1 MCHYST
7 KPFFFLLYLLT
18 ACTVYSQ
25 PSKQD
30 CDQFRNGTFYSYP
43 KNSMDQYA
51 DIRNGDFQ
59 SEKNLITGDSSLWK
73 INWHNDCTYTMQ
85 YISGNIKMS
94 VEQVDFFQT
103 HKILTKIETVNP
115 DYYVYKTY
123 IDKALGAFITTDTM
137 WMQPKLI
144 PGNNKV
150 FEQVPANIALK
161 KLKFSDTSSYALL
174 YVYRPG
180 RFTGSK
186 GEYIVYFDD
195 NAMCVSKNNTALIFK
210 IFKEGSFKL
219 SAKLFTQ
226 KVIEEKIEIEFGK
239 KYYLNAGLKFTGT
252 TGSGW
257 RPDMKMVEE
266 AKGAEGFLE
275 AQ

>member
-1 MCHYST
+1 
-7 KPFFFLLYLLT
+7 
-18 ACTVYSQ
+18 
-25 PSKQD
+25 
-30 CDQFRNGTFYSYP
+30 
-43 KNSMDQYA
+43 MDQYA
-51 DIRNGDFQ
+51 DMRNGDIQ

-73 INWHNDCTYTMQ
+73 IKWQNDCTYTMQ

-94 VEQVDFFQT
+94 VEQVVFFQT
-103 HKILTKIETVNP
+103 HKILTKIETVTAE
-115 DYYVYKTY
+115 YYVYKTY
-123 IDKALGAFITTDTM
+123 IDKAAGAFITADTM
-137 WMQPKLI
+137 WMQPKII
-144 PGNNKV
+144 PGNNKL
-150 FEQVPANIALK
+150 FEQVLTNAALK

-226 KVIEEKIEIEFGK
+226 KLIEEKIEIEFGK
-239 KYYLNAGLKFTGT
+239 SYYLKAGLKFTGT

-257 RPDMKMVEE
+257 KPDMKIVEE
-266 AKGAEGFLE
+266 AKGVEEFLE
-275 AQ
+275 DQ